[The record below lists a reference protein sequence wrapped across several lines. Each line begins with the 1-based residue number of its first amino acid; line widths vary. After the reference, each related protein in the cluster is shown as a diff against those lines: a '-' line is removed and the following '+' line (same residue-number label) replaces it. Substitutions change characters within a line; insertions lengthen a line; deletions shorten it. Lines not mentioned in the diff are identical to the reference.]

1 MIICFLIFTLVFIIS
16 LYNLLYKIQLSHNYT
31 LKIFDEVNDVS
42 VYIYTPNNYNS
53 TSPLFFVIHGA
64 ERGAQKYL
72 KYFTNLAEKY
82 NAIIVAPEFQ
92 AYKYGSGGSSKSK
105 WSFKNAT
112 ILFDKIL
119 NMFNNPKF
127 ALIGHSGGAQFVT
140 RYISIESEF
149 SKYATA
155 IIAANAGSYA
165 FPYSHLN
172 WPYGINDVDPVIFTF
187 PLTLYLGRNDIYRS
201 KVLDKSQQA
210 ESEGENRLLR
220 GRNYYNHILNVAPET
235 VWKKVEVDGIGH
247 NANKMFNNPKMFQIL
262 NQYFTT
268 QTMV

>member
-1 MIICFLIFTLVFIIS
+1 MLLPPQPPRQNTL
-16 LYNLLYKIQLSHNYT
+16 LE
-31 LKIFDEVNDVS
+31 IFDGVNNVP
-42 VYIYTPNNYNS
+42 VYIYTPRYYNS

-72 KYFTNLAEKY
+72 NYFNTIAEKY
-82 NAIIVAPEFQ
+82 NAVIVAPEFR
-92 AYKYGSGGSSKSK
+92 AYKYGSGGSSESK

-112 ILFDKIL
+112 ILFEKIL

-155 IIAANAGSYA
+155 IIAANAGTYA

-172 WPYGINDVDPVIFTF
+172 WPYGFNDVDPVIFTF

-210 ESEGENRLLR
+210 DSEGENRLLR
-220 GRNYYNHILNVAPET
+220 GRNYYNHILNVVPET
-235 VWKKVEVDGIGH
+235 NWKKVEVDGIGH
-247 NANKMFNNPKMFQIL
+247 NADKMFNNPKMFQIL
-262 NQYFTT
+262 NQYFTIR
-268 QTMV
+268 TMV